1 MSQNFNRGLE
11 NEYLVPYISFTTHP
25 QSGSI
30 IGGGTTTLTAVA
42 AASTGIGYFN
52 YRWYQDDVLS
62 GGITTALSGVTTTR
76 SYTLNY
82 AGDNLS
88 RVVNYKVS
96 AEGVPD
102 NSDIIVSHGTPG
114 VGATGVGV
122 GQSISGYSPS
132 GETFSNVGVVS
143 VSSAITVNIVAVN
156 VQPLGFNTSAYNLSR
171 TLSVSATISNGDNN
185 NLSYQWKS
193 DGTNISGATS
203 SSYVFTPGYVG
214 INTYTCLVSY
224 PPDELVSSVT
234 SDTITDTSTD
244 LTQTIR
250 LEYIPA
256 GGEKVSSSTDYK
268 IYSEDINLSDYPNG
282 LKINLNHVQEVIN
295 AAGSRNTSV
304 YAWDNYYY
312 VSMFAV
318 DNDITVDLELA
329 GAQGDRWSGA
339 TGNNEGGWGGWM
351 VLQGT
356 MEKEKEFVG
365 IAATGLKTTK
375 RPATA
380 VYETGSVIGIVG
392 NGGRAGSIN
401 GGGDGGAD
409 SAGDGNGQGQGG
421 GGYFSPNT
429 LSVEGTAPTATVK
442 GTASRCPK
450 GSSWYQNRYGAC
462 ETFSSKLRDPDG
474 VEYPVATDSNNTDIT
489 RGFKM
494 TNLYLD
500 NGAHD
505 VFDTT
510 HGTGGAGAEGGMRNV
525 QYGGAG
531 GSGYYGGNWTKLASV
546 SGGNDGSSRTWTY
559 GTNLTQTVT
568 TDVNVNGTP
577 VGNGYIRI
585 FGRGGTSGKNAY
597 VLRGVT
603 PTSGYLAGQ
612 HVEGLF
618 LDLREWTWDYEVL
631 VRGTVKNSNSTE
643 FLSIYLE
650 QWGSPIYQHGLCG
663 DSDIAGGTTNNS
675 FSFTINENSGEVETW
690 LNGGQIYVFRSGQ
703 GNADTSIRSSIFKG
717 GESQCGSGVATGGQF
732 DITVHENLSTIG
744 TVDNTGDNADLR
756 VRFSIVS
763 DRYRHN

>member
-30 IGGGTTTLTAVA
+30 VGGGTTTLTAVA

-76 SYTLNY
+76 SYTLDY
-82 AGDNLS
+82 AGGELS

-96 AEGVPD
+96 AEWVPD

-143 VSSAITVNIVAVN
+143 VAPAITVGIVTVGT
-156 VQPLGFNTSAYNLSR
+156 QPLGFNTSAYSLER
-171 TLSVSATISNGDNN
+171 TLSVSATISNGDNG
-185 NLSYQWKS
+185 NLAYQWKS
-193 DGTNISGATS
+193 AGTNISGATS

-214 INTYTCLVSY
+214 VNTYTCLVSY

-234 SDTITDTSTD
+234 SDSITDTSSD

-256 GGEKVSSSTDYK
+256 GAEKVSSSSDYK
-268 IYSEDINLSDYPNG
+268 IYSEDVNLSDYSDG
-282 LKINLNHVQEVIN
+282 FKIDLNHVQEVIN

-304 YAWDNYYY
+304 YAWENYYY
-312 VSMFAV
+312 VSMFAID
-318 DNDITVDLELA
+318 DNLTVDLELG
-329 GAQGDRWSGA
+329 GAQGDDFQPAGQA
-339 TGNNEGGWGGWM
+339 TNDGGWGGWM
-351 VLQGT
+351 VIQGT
-356 MEKEKEFVG
+356 MQQNKELVG
-365 IAATGLKTTK
+365 IAATGRKTTR

-380 VYETGSVIGIVG
+380 VYELGSVIGIVG

-442 GTASRCPK
+442 GIASRCPK

-462 ETFSSKLRDPDG
+462 EPFNSRLRDPDG
-474 VEYPVATDSNNTDIT
+474 VQYGTATDSDNTYIQ

-510 HGTGGAGAEGGMRNV
+510 NGTGGAGAEGGMRNV
-525 QYGGAG
+525 QYGGGG

-546 SGGNDGSSRTWTY
+546 TGGNDGSSRTWTY

-585 FGRGGTSGKNAY
+585 FGRGGTSGNNPIIAPTKTASVKRLNT
-597 VLRGVT
+597 VT
-603 PTSGYLAGQ
+603 DGYNP
-612 HVEGLF
+612 GLW
-618 LDLREWTWDYEVL
+618 LDLRDWTATEEVQIRVTREVYEHWTFCTLYLVTAGTWSYEKCEDGNINQGSGGSTVL
-631 VRGTVKNSNSTE
+631 T
-643 FLSIYLE
+643 F
-650 QWGSPIYQHGLCG
+650 
-663 DSDIAGGTTNNS
+663 
-675 FSFTINENSGEVETW
+675 NENQETSETW
-690 LNGGQIYVFRSGQ
+690 LPGGAMYMFLAGGEVNQFGGGDI
-703 GNADTSIRSSIFKG
+703 GNVEIFKG
-717 GESQCGSGVATGGQF
+717 GERICDVGDSGANARGGEF
-732 DITVHENLSTIG
+732 SISCWT
-744 TVDNTGDNADLR
+744 NTGQWANGADLR
-756 VRFSIVS
+756 VSLAIVGE
-763 DRYRHN
+763 R

>member
-1 MSQNFNRGLE
+1 M
-11 NEYLVPYISFTTHP
+11 
-25 QSGSI
+25 
-30 IGGGTTTLTAVA
+30 
-42 AASTGIGYFN
+42 
-52 YRWYQDDVLS
+52 S

-76 SYTLNY
+76 SYALDY
-82 AGDNLS
+82 AGDGLS
-88 RVVNYKVS
+88 RTVNYKVS
-96 AEGVPD
+96 AEWVPD

-143 VSSAITVNIVAVN
+143 VAPAITVNIVAVG
-156 VQPLGFNTSAYNLSR
+156 VQPLGFNTSAYSLER
-171 TLSVSATISNGDNN
+171 TLSVNATISNGDNG
-185 NLSYQWKS
+185 NLAFQWKNA
-193 DGTNISGATS
+193 GTNVSGATS

-214 INTYTCLVSY
+214 VNTYTCLVSY

-234 SDTITDTSTD
+234 SDSITDTSTD

-256 GGEKVSSSTDYK
+256 GAEKVSSSSDYK
-268 IYSEDINLSDYPNG
+268 IYSEDVNLSDYSDG
-282 LKINLNHVQEVIN
+282 FKIDLNHVQEVIN
-295 AAGSRNTSV
+295 TAGSRNTSV
-304 YAWDNYYY
+304 YAWENYYY
-312 VSMFAV
+312 VSMFAI
-318 DNDITVDLELA
+318 DDDITVDLELG
-329 GAQGDRWSGA
+329 GAKGA
-339 TGNNEGGWGGWM
+339 EYGFSNNPGGIGGWM

-356 MEKEKEFVG
+356 MEQNKEFVG
-365 IAATGLKTTK
+365 IAATGLQPTR

-380 VYETGSVIGIVG
+380 VYEEGSVIGIVG
-392 NGGRAGSIN
+392 NGGKGGSIN

-409 SAGDGNGQGQGG
+409 SAGDGNGYGQGG

-429 LSVEGTAPTATVK
+429 LSVEGTAPTSTVK

-474 VEYPVATDSNNTDIT
+474 VEYPVATDSNNTEIT

-510 HGTGGAGAEGGMRNV
+510 HGTGGAGAEGGTRNV

-531 GSGYYGGNWTKLASV
+531 GSGYYGGNWTKLASER
-546 SGGNDGSSRTWTY
+546 GGNDGSSRTWTY
-559 GTNLTQTVT
+559 GTNLTQTAT
-568 TDVNVNGTP
+568 TDAN
-577 VGNGYIRI
+577 NGYIRVW
-585 FGRGGTSGKNAY
+585 GRGSTINNAY

-603 PTSGYLAGQ
+603 PTSGHLAGQ

-631 VRGTVKNSNSTE
+631 IKGTVKNSNSTK

-650 QWGSPIYQHGLCG
+650 QWGDPIYQNGICG
-663 DSDIAGGTTNNS
+663 NSDISKGTTNNS

-690 LNGGQIYVFRSGQ
+690 LNGGGLYVFRSGQ
-703 GNADTSIRSSIFKG
+703 SGEGEQTSAIFKG

-732 DITVHENLSTIG
+732 DITVLEDQNNIG
-744 TVDNTGDNADLR
+744 SSDNTGDNADLR
-756 VRFSIVS
+756 VRFAVVS

>member
-52 YRWYQDDVLS
+52 YRRYQDDVLS

-76 SYTLNY
+76 SYALDY
-82 AGDNLS
+82 AGDGLS
-88 RVVNYKVS
+88 RTVNYKVS
-96 AEGVPD
+96 AEWVPD

-193 DGTNISGATS
+193 AGTNISGATS

-214 INTYTCLVSY
+214 VNTYTCLVSY

-234 SDTITDTSTD
+234 SDSIIDTSSD

-256 GGEKVSSSTDYK
+256 GAEKVSSSTDYK
-268 IYSEDINLSDYPNG
+268 IYSEDINLSDYPDG
-282 LKINLNHVQEVIN
+282 LKINLNHVQEIIN
-295 AAGSRNTSV
+295 TAGSRNTSV
-304 YAWDNYYY
+304 YAWENYYY
-312 VSMFAV
+312 FSMFAV

-365 IAATGLKTTK
+365 IAATGLKTTR

-429 LSVEGTAPTATVK
+429 LSVEGTAPTSREK

-474 VEYPVATDSNNTDIT
+474 VEYPFATDSNNTEIT

-510 HGTGGAGAEGGMRNV
+510 HGTGGAGAEGGTRNV

-546 SGGNDGSSRTWTY
+546 TGGNDGSSRTWTY

-585 FGRGGTSGKNAY
+585 FGRGGTSGNNPIVAPTKTASVKRLNT
-597 VLRGVT
+597 VT
-603 PTSGYLAGQ
+603 DGYNSGLW
-612 HVEGLF
+612 
-618 LDLREWTWDYEVL
+618 LDLRDWATTEEVQVRVTREANGQPSFCTLYLVTAGTWSYEKCADGNILRGGYGSIVL
-631 VRGTVKNSNSTE
+631 TFVENQV
-643 FLSIYLE
+643 
-650 QWGSPIYQHGLCG
+650 
-663 DSDIAGGTTNNS
+663 TT
-675 FSFTINENSGEVETW
+675 ETW
-690 LNGGQIYVFRSGQ
+690 LPGGVMYMFRGGAEVNQ
-703 GNADTSIRSSIFKG
+703 FGGGTDTGEIELYKG
-717 GESQCGSGVATGGQF
+717 GERMCNPPRADGGEFNITLQTNGNLGVGEHA
-732 DITVHENLSTIG
+732 S
-744 TVDNTGDNADLR
+744 LR
-756 VRFSIVS
+756 VALAIVGE
-763 DRYRHN
+763 R

>member
-30 IGGGTTTLTAVA
+30 VGGGTTTLTAVA

-76 SYTLNY
+76 SYTLDY

-96 AEGVPD
+96 AEWVPD

-143 VSSAITVNIVAVN
+143 VAPAITVNIVAVG
-156 VQPLGFNTSAYNLSR
+156 VQPLGFNTSAYSLER
-171 TLSVSATISNGDNN
+171 TLSVNATISNGDNG
-185 NLSYQWKS
+185 NLSYQWKNA
-193 DGTNISGATS
+193 GTNVSGATS

-214 INTYTCLVSY
+214 VNTYTCLVSY

-234 SDTITDTSTD
+234 SDSITDNSTE
-244 LTQTIR
+244 LTKTIR
-250 LEYIPA
+250 LEYMPA
-256 GGEKVSSSTDYK
+256 GAEKVSSSTDYDV
-268 IYSEDINLSDYPNG
+268 YSEDIDLSDYTNG
-282 LKINLNHVQEVIN
+282 FKIDLNHVQEVIN
-295 AAGSRNTSV
+295 TAGSRNTSV

-312 VSMFAV
+312 VSMFSK
-318 DNDITVDLELA
+318 DDDLTVDLELG
-329 GAQGDRWSGA
+329 GAQGASDGIY
-339 TGNNEGGWGGWM
+339 EGGIGGWM
-351 VLQGT
+351 VIQGT
-356 MEKEKEFVG
+356 MGQNKEFVG
-365 IAATGLKTTK
+365 IAATGLQSTR

-392 NGGRAGSIN
+392 NGGDAGSN
-401 GGGDGGAD
+401 GKGGEGGAD
-409 SAGDGNGQGQGG
+409 CSGNLGG
-421 GGYFSPNT
+421 GTGSVGGYFLPNYLNT
-429 LSVEGTAPTATVK
+429 EGTPPTVGANGARGV
-442 GTASRCPK
+442 ASRCPK
-450 GSSWYQNRYGAC
+450 GSSWYQDRYGAC
-462 ETFSSKLRDPDG
+462 ETFTSKLRDPDG
-474 VEYPVATDSNNTDIT
+474 VEYPVATDSNNTEIT

-510 HGTGGAGAEGGMRNV
+510 HGTGGAGAEGGTRNV

-559 GTNLTQTVT
+559 GTNLTQTAT
-568 TDVNVNGTP
+568 TDGD
-577 VGNGYIRI
+577 NGYIRV
-585 FGRGGTSGKNAY
+585 FGRHGSAGNNPLVTSKNASI
-597 VLRGVT
+597 VRNPASLTR
-603 PTSGYLAGQ
+603 S
-612 HVEGLF
+612 GLF
-618 LDLREWTWDYEVL
+618 LDLTSWASTEEVL
-631 VRGTVKNSNSTE
+631 VRGKVDVANTNSSVVQYLTSGGTFSYAFQGNSDEYLTNMGTTVMTVNKNS
-643 FLSIYLE
+643 
-650 QWGSPIYQHGLCG
+650 
-663 DSDIAGGTTNNS
+663 
-675 FSFTINENSGEVETW
+675 
-690 LNGGQIYVFRSGQ
+690 
-703 GNADTSIRSSIFKG
+703 
-717 GESQCGSGVATGGQF
+717 
-732 DITVHENLSTIG
+732 G
-744 TVDNTGDNADLR
+744 TVDQWLTGGAYYQFRTTNETSPENGSGIYQGGENQGGNAGVASGGEFNITLHDTGSSGGPNNTGDNADLR
-756 VRFSIVS
+756 VTWSIQGE
-763 DRYRHN
+763 R